1 MSANID
7 IDGIDEAL
15 QQLKT
20 APKRML
26 TKGIREGAK
35 AVGKAASRDLA
46 SAVPVKTGVLR
57 RSVSSRLLAKRTGEI
72 AAIKVGGLKKV
83 ARKGGKARQQ
93 DYILRFLEAGT
104 KPHMLKAWDSN
115 NKRLTAADIRKAN
128 SAGQHLPRSV
138 LHPGIKGRGLLKAL
152 SMAKEATYA
161 QVFRL
166 GVEAALDAAGML

>member
-1 MSANID
+1 MNVD
-7 IDGIDEAL
+7 IDGIDDAL

-20 APKRML
+20 APKRVI

-35 AVGKAASRDLA
+35 AVGKAGSRDLA

-57 RSVSSRLLAKRTGEI
+57 RSISSRLLAKRAGEI
-72 AAIKVGGLKKV
+72 AAVKVGGLKKV
-83 ARKGGKARQQ
+83 ARKGGKATQQ

-104 KPHMLKAWDSN
+104 KQHMLKAWDSN
-115 NKRLTAADIRKAN
+115 GKRLTTADIRKAN
-128 SAGQHLPRSV
+128 SAGQRLPHSV

-152 SMAKEATYA
+152 SMTKETQYT

-166 GVEAALDAAGML
+166 AVESALSQVGLS